1 LQVGLSVIE
10 LFDIDRYLFLLFAR
24 NEGLKDEDEVVEGLQ
39 ICCLDDSLVVV
50 AAFVKELEGPVFLKA
65 RTVL

>member
-1 LQVGLSVIE
+1 LKAGLSVIE